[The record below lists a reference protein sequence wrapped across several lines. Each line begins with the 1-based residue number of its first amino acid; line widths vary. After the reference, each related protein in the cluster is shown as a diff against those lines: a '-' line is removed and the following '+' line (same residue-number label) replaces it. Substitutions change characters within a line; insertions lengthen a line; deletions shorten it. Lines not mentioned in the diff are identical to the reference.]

1 MLQVLKHIFNN
12 KGINIAINRREMK
25 EMIKL
30 CTRDFQFSFN
40 GTTYVQN
47 DGVSVSWLLA
57 SVLTG
62 IFMVELKRAII

>member
-1 MLQVLKHIFNN
+1 
-12 KGINIAINRREMK
+12 MK
-25 EMIKL
+25 ELIKL

-40 GTTYVQN
+40 GTTYVQK

>member
-12 KGINIAINRREMK
+12 KAINIAINRREMK
-25 EMIKL
+25 ELIKL

-40 GTTYVQN
+40 GTTYVQK

>member
-1 MLQVLKHIFNN
+1 
-12 KGINIAINRREMK
+12 MK

-30 CTRDFQFSFN
+30 RTRDFQFSFN

-62 IFMVELKRAII
+62 IFMVELKKAII